1 MDLRHL
7 KSAVG
12 HWAGSSAALTLCN
25 FVGVAGI
32 APIQGTFEEL
42 PFSFFHCYFLKCF
55 CKPQQSRNKT
65 NPSTQWEI
73 GEHRVPAVAVEAG
86 THQHCPPHH
95 RHSQTLKVTIYPHFS
110 AGSSLQ
116 SDQTLRANTDAQTH
130 KPSLKI
136 NATKCQTERD
146 LNKSSESSIS
156 KASKEQPGVQV
167 VQSAHG

>member
-32 APIQGTFEEL
+32 APTQGTFEEL
-42 PFSFFHCYFLKCF
+42 PFSFFIVVFQNVSATL
-55 CKPQQSRNKT
+55 SRAGTKA

-73 GEHRVPAVAVEAG
+73 REQRGPAVALEAG
-86 THQHCPPHH
+86 TYQHWPPHH
-95 RHSQTLKVTIYPHFS
+95 GHSPALKIIIYPHFS
-110 AGSSLQ
+110 AGSSLHG
-116 SDQTLRANTDAQTH
+116 NTDTQTH

-136 NATKCQTERD
+136 NIKMPNWGRF
-146 LNKSSESSIS
+146 KSSSQSSIS
-156 KASKEQPGVQV
+156 KASKEQAGVQV
-167 VQSAHG
+167 EQSAHR